1 MEWKNSIHKNTGRLV
16 VNGLKEKK
24 SWFLVS
30 FLILFIT
37 VIIIPIITG
46 SRIEGGHI
54 VVGMVEVFFL
64 VFINCMID
72 FSYMH
77 DSRKL
82 AYNISKPITDL
93 QKINVTIITNLVFTA
108 VLVTVL
114 YITTLFINTTYMD
127 TNELFI
133 ITVPWLIAGIF
144 TAAISGILTGNS
156 ISGSLAT
163 IINFTLPLSFLAI
176 INYFFRIVEDIAIG
190 FNSSILFNTFI
201 ENYYRIDIL
210 YFVKYVKDGFDFTY
224 FIVLAVVL
232 VILYGLIYL
241 LAKRRKHERSGE
253 LVVSDGYKSFI
264 SIIIASLVPIAFSAV
279 FYNVG
284 FSGRIITFVILFA
297 LAYYLINAV
306 LEKSFRLSRYTVKLF
321 AGFMVFFALFI
332 IIANF
337 ATNQFEGKLPVAS
350 EISSVYIGSNTWIY
364 AQETDEGEFEGKQIY
379 SATEEFMKKAE
390 NVILFDDQETI
401 QAIIDLHGEVIKNQ
415 DYHYSMSFVIAYYYK
430 NGDVLYRYYNLRENT
445 AYDGQKDAFVKE
457 LINTDD
463 FKLKRMPF
471 VYDDNYLIGS
481 EKPIVNIHFE
491 SENSKFIPQTVSDKL
506 DIEIFRANLKKDFDK
521 YLIDGG
527 RDLIFLISS
536 TDDYNFLE
544 PYGRYKVETTES
556 YVMEDAYYVE
566 ISFNEVNMKFRNYFS
581 MRVTKSFT
589 ETFAYIESLV
599 D

>member
-16 VNGLKEKK
+16 INGLKEKR

-46 SRIEGGHI
+46 SRIQEGHI
-54 VVGMVEVFFL
+54 AVGMVEVFFL

-93 QKINVTIITNLVFTA
+93 QKINVTIITNVVFTT

-114 YITTLFINTTYMD
+114 FVISRFITTSYMD
-127 TNELFI
+127 INEVFI
-133 ITVPWLIAGIF
+133 FTVPWLITGIF

-176 INYFFRIVEDIAIG
+176 INYFFKIVEDIAIG

-210 YFVKYVKDGFDFTY
+210 YFVKYVEDGFDFTY
-224 FIVLAVVL
+224 FIVLATVL
-232 VILYGLIYL
+232 VILYGLIYV

-264 SIIIASLVPIAFSAV
+264 SIIIASLVPIAFSSI

-306 LEKSFRLSRYTVKLF
+306 LEKSFRLNRLTIKLF

-332 IIANF
+332 IIADF
-337 ATNQFEGKLPVAS
+337 ATNQFEGRLPVAS

-364 AQETDEGEFEGKQIY
+364 AQETDESEFEGRQIY
-379 SATEEFMKKAE
+379 SATEEFMKKAD
-390 NVILFDDQETI
+390 NVILYEDQETI
-401 QAIIDLHGEVIKNQ
+401 QAIIDVHREVIRNQ
-415 DYHYSMSFVIAYYYK
+415 DYYYNMSFVIAYYY
-430 NGDVLYRYYNLRENT
+430 N
-445 AYDGQKDAFVKE
+445 DG
-457 LINTDD
+457 
-463 FKLKRMPF
+463 
-471 VYDDNYLIGS
+471 
-481 EKPIVNIHFE
+481 
-491 SENSKFIPQTVSDKL
+491 
-506 DIEIFRANLKKDFDK
+506 
-521 YLIDGG
+521 
-527 RDLIFLISS
+527 
-536 TDDYNFLE
+536 
-544 PYGRYKVETTES
+544 
-556 YVMEDAYYVE
+556 
-566 ISFNEVNMKFRNYFS
+566 
-581 MRVTKSFT
+581 
-589 ETFAYIESLV
+589 
-599 D
+599 

>member
-16 VNGLKEKK
+16 INGLKEKR

-46 SRIEGGHI
+46 SRIQEGHI

-77 DSRKL
+77 DGRKL

-93 QKINVTIITNLVFTA
+93 QKINVTIITNMVFTA
-108 VLVTVL
+108 VLVAV
-114 YITTLFINTTYMD
+114 LFITSMFIKTSYMD
-127 TNELFI
+127 IGELFI
-133 ITVPWLIAGIF
+133 VTVPWLITGIF
-144 TAAISGILTGNS
+144 TAAISGVLTGNS

-190 FNSSILFNTFI
+190 FNADILFNTFV

-210 YFVKYVKDGFDFTY
+210 YFVKYVEDGFDFTY
-224 FIVLAVVL
+224 FIVLAAVL
-232 VILYGLIYL
+232 VILYGLIYVL
-241 LAKRRKHERSGE
+241 TKRRKHERAGE

-264 SIIIASLVPIAFSAV
+264 SIIIASLVPIAFSSI

-306 LEKSFRLSRYTVKLF
+306 LEKSFRLNRYTIKLF

-332 IIANF
+332 IIADF
-337 ATNQFEGKLPVAS
+337 ATNQFEGRLPVAS

-364 AQETDEGEFEGKQIY
+364 SQETDESEFEGRQIY
-379 SATEEFMKKAE
+379 SATEEFMKKAD
-390 NVILFDDQETI
+390 NVILYEDQETI
-401 QAIIDLHGEVIKNQ
+401 QAIIDVHREIIKNQ
-415 DYHYSMSFVIAYYYK
+415 DYYYNMSFVIAYYY
-430 NGDVLYRYYNLRENT
+430 NDGEILYRYYNLLEKSD
-445 AYDGQKDAFVKE
+445 YDGQKDAFVKE
-457 LINTDD
+457 LMNTSD

-471 VYDDNYLIGS
+471 VYDDNYLTGS
-481 EKPIVNIHFE
+481 EKPSITIHYE
-491 SENSKFIPQTVSDKL
+491 GKDVRSIPQSAIGKFNV
-506 DIEIFRANLKKDFDK
+506 EIFRANLKKDFDK
-521 YLIDGG
+521 YLIESDTS
-527 RDLIFLISS
+527 LNFLIQSPN
-536 TDDYNFLE
+536 DFYFME
-544 PYGRYKVETTES
+544 PYGRYKTEIAEPYIVEE
-556 YVMEDAYYVE
+556 AYYVE
-566 ISFNEVNMKFRNYFS
+566 ISFNEESMKSKNYFS
-581 MRVTKSFT
+581 LRVTEAFP
-589 ETFAYIESLV
+589 ETYAYIESLM

>member
-16 VNGLKEKK
+16 INGLKEKR

-46 SRIEGGHI
+46 SRIQEGHI
-54 VVGMVEVFFL
+54 AVGMVEVFFL

-93 QKINVTIITNLVFTA
+93 QKINVTIITNVVFTT

-114 YITTLFINTTYMD
+114 FVISRFITTSYMD
-127 TNELFI
+127 INEVFI
-133 ITVPWLIAGIF
+133 FTVPWLITGIF

-176 INYFFRIVEDIAIG
+176 INYFFKIVEDIAIG

-210 YFVKYVKDGFDFTY
+210 YFVKYVEDGFDFTY
-224 FIVLAVVL
+224 FIVLATVL
-232 VILYGLIYL
+232 VILYGLIYV

-264 SIIIASLVPIAFSAV
+264 SIIIASLVPIAFSSI

-306 LEKSFRLSRYTVKLF
+306 LEKSFRLNRLTIKLF

-332 IIANF
+332 IIADF
-337 ATNQFEGKLPVAS
+337 ATNQFEGRLPVAS

-364 AQETDEGEFEGKQIY
+364 SQETDESEFEGRQIY
-379 SATEEFMKKAE
+379 SATEEFMKKAD
-390 NVILFDDQETI
+390 NVILYEDQQTI
-401 QAIIDLHGEVIKNQ
+401 QAIIDVHREVIRNQ
-415 DYHYSMSFVIAYYYK
+415 DYYYNMSFVIAYYYN
-430 NGDVLYRYYNLRENT
+430 NGDVLYRYYNLLEKSD
-445 AYDGQKDAFVKE
+445 YDGQKDVFVKE
-457 LINTDD
+457 LMNKDD

-471 VYDDNYLIGS
+471 VYDDGYLTGLV
-481 EKPIVNIHFE
+481 KPSITIHYE
-491 SENSKFIPQTVSDKL
+491 GKDVKSIPQSAIGEFDV
-506 DIEIFRANLKKDFDK
+506 EIFRANLKKDFDK
-521 YLIDGG
+521 YLMESDKS
-527 RDLIFLISS
+527 LNFLIQSPN
-536 TDDYNFLE
+536 DYYFME
-544 PYGRYKVETTES
+544 PYGRYKVDTTEP
-556 YVMEDAYYVE
+556 YIVEEAYYVE
-566 ISFNEVNMKFRNYFS
+566 ISFNEESMKSKNYFS
-581 MRVTKSFT
+581 LRVTKAFP
-589 ETFAYIESLV
+589 ETFEYIASLM

>member
-16 VNGLKEKK
+16 INGLKEKR

-46 SRIEGGHI
+46 SRIQEGHI
-54 VVGMVEVFFL
+54 VVGMIEVFFL

-77 DSRKL
+77 DGRKL

-93 QKINVTIITNLVFTA
+93 QKINVTIITNVVFTA
-108 VLVTVL
+108 VLVAV
-114 YITTLFINTTYMD
+114 LFITSMFIKTSYMD
-127 TNELFI
+127 INEIFI
-133 ITVPWLIAGIF
+133 LTVPWLIAGIF
-144 TAAISGILTGNS
+144 TAAISGVLTGNS
-156 ISGSLAT
+156 ISASLAT

-190 FNSSILFNTFI
+190 FNASILFNTFV

-210 YFVKYVKDGFDFTY
+210 YFVKYIEDGFDFTY
-224 FIVLAVVL
+224 FIVLAAVL

-306 LEKSFRLSRYTVKLF
+306 LEKSFRLNRYTVKLF

-332 IIANF
+332 IIADF
-337 ATNQFEGKLPVAS
+337 ATNQFEGRLPVAS

-379 SATEEFMKKAE
+379 SATEEFMQKAD
-390 NVILFDDQETI
+390 NVILFEDQETI

-415 DYHYSMSFVIAYYYK
+415 DYNYSMSFVIAYYYK
-430 NGDVLYRYYNLRENT
+430 NGDVLYRYYNLREST

-481 EKPIVNIHFE
+481 EKPSITIHFE
-491 SENSKFIPQTVSDKL
+491 SQNSKFIPQTISDKL

-521 YLIDGG
+521 YLMDGG

-544 PYGRYKVETTES
+544 PYGRYKVETTEP